1 MSTVVMRTKRV
12 TTMRGTPR
20 RARRHT
26 IERASADATRGC
38 TMWARD
44 RPTRACT
51 SSTRVT
57 LRRAERERTA
67 DRVARASCADR
78 DPYRMPRGSD
88 THPNA
93 RDAGRDEARRS
104 APGFGWCCGWC
115 GCGGCGVH
123 LRCACG
129 SPERIRT
136 AVTALRGRRPRPL
149 DDGAGTFPPGTGSGT
164 RDPEGPGSAGRLGR
178 PGGRPRSTLARGG
191 GLEPPI
197 TGPEPVVL
205 PITPPPKVER

>member
-149 DDGAGTFPPGTGSGT
+149 DDGAVLSRRRISGLLGGEDSNPQ
-164 RDPEGPGSAGRLGR
+164 RLDQNQLCCRLHHPRMGAISIQAGSADHRTRRAEAG
-178 PGGRPRSTLARGG
+178 
-191 GLEPPI
+191 E
-197 TGPEPVVL
+197 
-205 PITPPPKVER
+205 